1 MDELIQYESGVY
13 ILTGT
18 LNGQQLVK
26 VGKTIS
32 GFDRRLSQL
41 NYEQYAGVSD
51 WELHSWFDLNNA
63 RLVSAVEKI
72 AHDELHRHQILL
84 PNGAGG
90 TSTEVFD
97 ICPDEAAMTLRD
109 AVNNTHG
116 AFAFRAT
123 LISDGQ
129 SDSEASSAEITR
141 SLFVRMIS
149 TVTLMTILA
158 LGLIGLSNIP
168 ALN

>member
-1 MDELIQYESGVY
+1 MDAFIQYESGVY

-18 LNGQQLVK
+18 LNEQQLVK

-32 GFDRRLSQL
+32 GLDRRLSQL

-51 WELHSWFDLNNA
+51 WKLHCWFDLSNA

-84 PNGAGG
+84 PNGSGG

-97 ICPDEAAMTLRD
+97 ICPDEATMILRD
-109 AVNNTHG
+109 AVNDTHG
-116 AFAFRAT
+116 AFALRAT

-129 SDSEASSAEITR
+129 SDLEVSSQKIPR
-141 SLFVRMIS
+141 SLLKRMIS

-168 ALN
+168 ALS

>member
-1 MDELIQYESGVY
+1 MDALVQYESGVY

-32 GFDRRLSQL
+32 GLERRLSQL

-51 WELHSWFDLNNA
+51 WELHSWFDLSNA

-72 AHDELHRHQILL
+72 AHDELYRHQIPL
-84 PNGAGG
+84 PNGSGG

-97 ICPDEAAMTLRD
+97 ICPDEAAMILRD

-116 AFAFRAT
+116 AFALRVT
-123 LISDGQ
+123 LISDSQ
-129 SDSEASSAEITR
+129 SDLEASAPGSPR
-141 SLFVRMIS
+141 SLLERMVR
-149 TVTLMTILA
+149 TLTLMTILA
-158 LGLIGLSNIP
+158 FGLIGLSNIP
-168 ALN
+168 ALK